1 MDKHMLPI
9 AAALLLAAEAQ
20 STGAVV
26 RYELTVMEKTI
37 APAGRSVTALVLN
50 DRIPGPTLRFRVG
63 DTARIRVH
71 NKLSKEKTLLHWHG
85 LLVPNA
91 QDGVPGLNTP
101 AIAPGDFH
109 DYEFELKHA
118 GTYWYHSHV
127 GLQEQRGLYGA
138 IVVEPEVQQGP
149 PVDRD
154 HVVVLSDWTN
164 EHPDK
169 VMRTL
174 VSGDEWYSIRKGSQ
188 PSILGAWHEGALGEY
203 FSNQWARM
211 PSMDISD
218 VAYDAF
224 WVNGKSA
231 EKLAGTHG
239 ERVKLRLINAGAA
252 TYFYVQSAVG
262 PMRVV
267 SADGMA
273 VRPFTLN
280 RLLMGMGETY
290 DVIVT
295 LPAAGRY
302 EVRATAQDG
311 SGHASIWL
319 GEGEAHHAPDIP
331 KPKIYGMDWM
341 LGGIGP
347 IEPSGVESARPQ
359 APYPHLQSTTSTRPP
374 VDAPV
379 REMGL
384 RLTGN
389 MERYTWSFNGK
400 TLAEDSII
408 PVKRGEVL
416 RIRFINDTMMHHPL
430 HLHGHFFRLLNGQ
443 GDFAPLKHTFD
454 VPPMGKAAIE
464 FLASEQGDWVFH
476 CHLLYHMKAGMGRV
490 FSYDGQGSG
499 HKPRLDLRNANP
511 WVFSLNAVTQNN
523 LSEGRAGWRNA
534 RNDLDVE
541 WEYGFDDDEYETD
554 LRWSRFH
561 SRSWSTIYGYRITNE
576 HDATDRA
583 FAGTQHRLPLLA
595 DGMLTLDSRGDARVV
610 LTKTFQLTSR
620 LSFVNELEYDT
631 RSQWEWKGGLE
642 YRLQRHFSI
651 TGGYHSNYGFGA
663 GLNFIW

>member
-1 MDKHMLPI
+1 MDKHMLPV

-224 WVNGKSA
+224 WVNGK
-231 EKLAGTHG
+231 
-239 ERVKLRLINAGAA
+239 
-252 TYFYVQSAVG
+252 
-262 PMRVV
+262 
-267 SADGMA
+267 
-273 VRPFTLN
+273 
-280 RLLMGMGETY
+280 
-290 DVIVT
+290 
-295 LPAAGRY
+295 
-302 EVRATAQDG
+302 
-311 SGHASIWL
+311 
-319 GEGEAHHAPDIP
+319 
-331 KPKIYGMDWM
+331 
-341 LGGIGP
+341 
-347 IEPSGVESARPQ
+347 
-359 APYPHLQSTTSTRPP
+359 
-374 VDAPV
+374 
-379 REMGL
+379 
-384 RLTGN
+384 
-389 MERYTWSFNGK
+389 
-400 TLAEDSII
+400 
-408 PVKRGEVL
+408 
-416 RIRFINDTMMHHPL
+416 
-430 HLHGHFFRLLNGQ
+430 
-443 GDFAPLKHTFD
+443 
-454 VPPMGKAAIE
+454 
-464 FLASEQGDWVFH
+464 
-476 CHLLYHMKAGMGRV
+476 
-490 FSYDGQGSG
+490 
-499 HKPRLDLRNANP
+499 
-511 WVFSLNAVTQNN
+511 
-523 LSEGRAGWRNA
+523 
-534 RNDLDVE
+534 
-541 WEYGFDDDEYETD
+541 
-554 LRWSRFH
+554 
-561 SRSWSTIYGYRITNE
+561 
-576 HDATDRA
+576 
-583 FAGTQHRLPLLA
+583 
-595 DGMLTLDSRGDARVV
+595 
-610 LTKTFQLTSR
+610 
-620 LSFVNELEYDT
+620 
-631 RSQWEWKGGLE
+631 
-642 YRLQRHFSI
+642 
-651 TGGYHSNYGFGA
+651 
-663 GLNFIW
+663 